1 MTVVVAM
8 PVPEGVSWAQA
19 GGFPENYTTAHDAL
33 FTQCE
38 LGMGERVC
46 VHGAAGGV
54 GTAAVELAVAAGCEV
69 VATVRNEALRP
80 GVAALGATAV
90 DPADFGDHGPFDV
103 VPELVGAGNMPANLK
118 ALATGG
124 RIAVIGVG
132 GALAYRYVGR
142 PALATMNAARELARI
157 PQIENRVQ
165 NRASFSPPADGVLT
179 QGQVDRY
186 LRAANGIRTDLE
198 VMGADLGARFEAL
211 EERNDARAV
220 RDLAIA
226 YAELV
231 RLIVR
236 AKEVQVDFRSG
247 APMW

>member
-1 MTVVVAM
+1 MKRPWVIGCLAVVV
-8 PVPEGVSWAQA
+8 
-19 GGFPENYTTAHDAL
+19 L
-33 FTQCE
+33 
-38 LGMGERVC
+38 
-46 VHGAAGGV
+46 
-54 GTAAVELAVAAGCEV
+54 V
-69 VATVRNEALRP
+69 V
-80 GVAALGATAV
+80 
-90 DPADFGDHGPFDV
+90 
-103 VPELVGAGNMPANLK
+103 
-118 ALATGG
+118 
-124 RIAVIGVG
+124 GVG

-165 NRASFSPPADGVLT
+165 NRASFSPPTDGVLT
-179 QGQVDRY
+179 QDQVDRY

-236 AKEVQVDFRSG
+236 AKEVQVEALNDERFSLGEYAWVRTQVLSAAG
-247 APMW
+247 LATYQVDLARVADASRDQVVREVSTSVPQENVALVQSLGLDLEAFIPLSAFGL

>member
-1 MTVVVAM
+1 MKRPWVIGCLAVVV
-8 PVPEGVSWAQA
+8 
-19 GGFPENYTTAHDAL
+19 L
-33 FTQCE
+33 
-38 LGMGERVC
+38 
-46 VHGAAGGV
+46 
-54 GTAAVELAVAAGCEV
+54 V
-69 VATVRNEALRP
+69 V
-80 GVAALGATAV
+80 
-90 DPADFGDHGPFDV
+90 
-103 VPELVGAGNMPANLK
+103 
-118 ALATGG
+118 
-124 RIAVIGVG
+124 GVG

-236 AKEVQVDFRSG
+236 AKEVQVEALNDERFSLGEYAWVRTQVLSAAG
-247 APMW
+247 LATYQVDLTRVADASRDQVVREVSTSVPQENVALVQSLGLDLEAFIPLAAFGL

>member
-1 MTVVVAM
+1 MKRPWVIGCLAVVV
-8 PVPEGVSWAQA
+8 
-19 GGFPENYTTAHDAL
+19 L
-33 FTQCE
+33 
-38 LGMGERVC
+38 
-46 VHGAAGGV
+46 
-54 GTAAVELAVAAGCEV
+54 V
-69 VATVRNEALRP
+69 V
-80 GVAALGATAV
+80 
-90 DPADFGDHGPFDV
+90 
-103 VPELVGAGNMPANLK
+103 
-118 ALATGG
+118 
-124 RIAVIGVG
+124 GVG

-165 NRASFSPPADGVLT
+165 NRASFSPPTDGVLT
-179 QGQVDRY
+179 QDQVDRY

-236 AKEVQVDFRSG
+236 AKEVQVEALNDERFSLGEYAWVRTQVLSAAG
-247 APMW
+247 LATYQVDLARVADASRDQVVREVSTSVPQENVALVQSLGLDLEAFIPLAAFGL